1 MSPSKTRAGLYVR
14 GTAIGTLLLGMGIH
28 LLIIAFGRE
37 ALPSIL
43 TRPVELLLTT
53 PMFYASVAGWM
64 AWPWLRFRGWWHR
77 VAVAAIMIYFPIG
90 IPLHLITVISGSTAQ
105 YSAIPEWYSLLIAP
119 VMALFITCLA
129 MLRPAGKTTA

>member
-1 MSPSKTRAGLYVR
+1 MR

-53 PMFYASVAGWM
+53 PMFYVSVAGWM